1 MTDATTSAV
10 MTDDRRGSDQP
21 RVEAPPVTA
30 QLKKAGWYLLL
41 TVLALVILYP
51 LYMSLMRALSD
62 PAAYARAGNPPWPV
76 NAEWD
81 VFSRAWNG
89 GNLSVATFW
98 SFAMSVVITVTQVIT
113 AVLAAYAFVFLRFP
127 LKRLL

>member
-21 RVEAPPVTA
+21 IVEAPPVTA

-89 GNLSVATFW
+89 GNL
-98 SFAMSVVITVTQVIT
+98 
-113 AVLAAYAFVFLRFP
+113 
-127 LKRLL
+127 KRNRKTREHCSLDNKNRKNKKVKIK